1 MSGHTPGPWSLR
13 RTIYFLTVVA
23 KGGKRG
29 WRSICQLAYCEGR
42 DGANAR
48 LIAAAPE
55 LLKALKN
62 MVREWIE
69 IVGDED
75 VNGTP
80 ADTLE
85 RAKAAIAKAEAPHA

>member
-42 DGANAR
+42 DLANAR
-48 LIAAAPE
+48 LIAAAPTMWAYLE
-55 LLKALKN
+55 RRASSGD
-62 MVREWIE
+62 IE
-69 IVGDED
+69 ARQILEAID
-75 VNGTP
+75 VN
-80 ADTLE
+80 
-85 RAKAAIAKAEAPHA
+85 AIAKAEAPHA